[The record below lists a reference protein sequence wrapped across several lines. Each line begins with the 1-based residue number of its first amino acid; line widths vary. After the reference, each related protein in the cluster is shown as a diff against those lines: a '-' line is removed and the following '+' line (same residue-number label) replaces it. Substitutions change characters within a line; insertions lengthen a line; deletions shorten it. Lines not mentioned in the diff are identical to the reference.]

1 MDKIIKISAR
11 EIIDSRAN
19 PTLEAEVT
27 LSSGKIATAQVPS
40 GASKGEN
47 EAFELRDTANKR
59 FLKRGVLEAVKNVN
73 EIINP
78 ALVGMDVLDID
89 EADSVM
95 IALDGMYNKSNLGAN
110 AILAVSI
117 AVLKAGALS
126 LDIPLYRYIGGALAK
141 RIPLPMMNI
150 LNGGAHADNNI
161 DIQEFMI
168 VPVGAPSFADGVR
181 MCSEVYGNLKNI
193 LRSDGYATTV
203 GDEGG
208 FAPMLESD
216 EEAIKLILKAVE
228 LAGYEADS
236 DFKIALDV
244 AASQWKS
251 RDGYVMTK
259 RKKSYTSS
267 ELIDYYCSLSSKY
280 PIMSIEDALDENDIE
295 GWKRLTEK
303 MKPYKTLLVGDDLFV
318 TDSERIKNGVNEGI
332 ANSVLIKPNQ
342 VGTVTETANAVF
354 SAKKSGYKTI
364 MSHRSGDTEDTF
376 IADLAV
382 GLSCDFIKSG
392 APARAERTAKY
403 NRLMKIESELFFPIC
418 EF

>member
-47 EAFELRDTANKR
+47 EAFELRDTSNKR

-193 LRSDGYATTV
+193 LRADGYATTV

-208 FAPMLESD
+208 FAPMLNSD
-216 EEAIKLILKAVE
+216 EEAIKLILKAVD

-251 RDGYVMTK
+251 REGYVMTK
-259 RKKSYTSS
+259 RKESYTSS

-318 TDSERIKNGVNEGI
+318 TDSERIKNGVDEGI

>member
-1 MDKIIKISAR
+1 MDKIVNISAR
-11 EIIDSRAN
+11 EIIDSRSN
-19 PTLEAEVT
+19 PTVEAEVT
-27 LSSGKIATAQVPS
+27 LSSGKRATAQVPS

-47 EAFELRDTANKR
+47 EAFELRDTGSKR

-73 EIINP
+73 EIIKP
-78 ALVGMDVLDID
+78 AIIGMEAFDIE

-95 IALDGMYNKSNLGAN
+95 IALDGMYNKSGLGAN

-117 AVLKAGALS
+117 AILKAGALS
-126 LDIPLYRYIGGALAK
+126 LDIPLYKYIGGALTK
-141 RIPLPMMNI
+141 RLPMPMMNI
-150 LNGGAHADNNI
+150 LNGGAHADNNV
-161 DIQEFMI
+161 DMQEFMI
-168 VPVGAPSFADGVR
+168 VPIGAPTFSDGVR
-181 MCSEVYGNLKNI
+181 MCSEVYGTLKNI
-193 LRSDGYATTV
+193 LKSGGYGTTV

-208 FAPMLESD
+208 FAPMLSSD
-216 EEAIKLILKAVE
+216 EEAIKLILEAVH

-251 RDGYVMTK
+251 EGGYVLTK
-259 RKKSYTSS
+259 SRKSYTAD
-267 ELIDYYCSLSSKY
+267 ELIDYYTALVEKY
-280 PIMSIEDALDENDIE
+280 PIMSIEDALDENDRE
-295 GWKRLTEK
+295 GWKRLSEK
-303 MKPYKTLLVGDDLFV
+303 MLRYKTMLVGDDLFV
-318 TDSERIKNGVNEGI
+318 TDSRRISDGIADGI

-354 SAKKSGYKTI
+354 AAKKGGYKTI

-403 NRLMKIESELFFPIC
+403 NRLMKIESELFFSVY